1 VTDIGLQSLDRAS
14 SNLFP
19 CGNTIQRATVAYN
32 ECNKM
37 PLPDPLTLAASV
49 DTIVAI
55 STPPGRGGI
64 GIVRL
69 SGPQATSICA
79 QVVSLRQPLEHAR
92 AKLADVLDEQAAAG
106 EPVDNAVVTYFAAPN
121 SYTAEQL
128 VEISAHGSPVVLD
141 LLLRRAIALGARLAD
156 PGEFTQR
163 AFLSGKLD
171 LTQAEA
177 VRDLIEAQTLT
188 QARQAASQMGGALS
202 RRVAPVKQSLMELI
216 ALLEAGI
223 DFAEDDVDVA
233 PQTEIGQRIAAL
245 MPPLIA
251 LEASF
256 ARGRIVHDGLTLA
269 IVGRPNAGKS
279 SLFNRLVERDRA
291 IVTATPGTTR
301 DLVTERISLGGIPL
315 ELVDTAGLREGL
327 EEAERIGITR
337 TREALAD
344 ASLVL
349 IVLDATQRLND
360 EERELLVAV
369 SERPAL
375 IALNKSDLVS
385 KSAGDNQKENPPLS
399 EQIDTPLIST
409 SAVSGDGIAELRE
422 QILALATGGA
432 AAEPGMLTS
441 LRHQQ
446 AVAAA
451 LTALTD
457 ARGANASSI
466 PHEMILLDLYR
477 ALWALD
483 SLTGQTTP
491 DDILNLIFSTF
502 CIGK

>member
-1 VTDIGLQSLDRAS
+1 MSEREIPAS
-14 SNLFP
+14 AP
-19 CGNTIQRATVAYN
+19 GIA
-32 ECNKM
+32 
-37 PLPDPLTLAASV
+37 V
-49 DTIVAI
+49 DTIAAI

-69 SGPQATSICA
+69 TGPQSAAIA
-79 QVVSLRQPLEHAR
+79 VQLVSLHQPLEHSRAR
-92 AKLADVLDEQAAAG
+92 LADVLDEQESG
-106 EPVDNAVVTYFAAPN
+106 REQIDQAVVTYFAAPN
-121 SYTAEQL
+121 SYTSEDL
-128 VEISAHGSPVVLD
+128 VEIAAHGSPVVLD
-141 LLLRRAIALGARLAD
+141 LLLRRALNLGARLAE

-202 RRVAPVKQSLMELI
+202 RRVAPLKESLVELI

-233 PQTEIGQRIAAL
+233 PKTEIARRIGPL
-245 MPPLIA
+245 IPPLVA
-251 LEASF
+251 LEATF

-291 IVTATPGTTR
+291 IVTASPGTTR

-315 ELVDTAGLREGL
+315 ELVDTAGLREAF
-327 EEAERIGITR
+327 EEAEQIGITR

-344 ASLVL
+344 AGLVL
-349 IVLDATQRLND
+349 VVLDATQRLND
-360 EERELLVAV
+360 EERKLLAAV
-369 SERPAL
+369 VDRPAL
-375 IALNKSDLVS
+375 IAINKSDLTGEAEPAAVLQEDRS
-385 KSAGDNQKENPPLS
+385 VAMGINIPVLA
-399 EQIDTPLIST
+399 T
-409 SAVSGDGIAELRE
+409 SALTGNGIADLRE
-422 QILALATGGA
+422 RILALATGGA
-432 AAEPGMLTS
+432 AAEPGLLTS

-446 AVAAA
+446 AIAAA
-451 LTALTD
+451 RTALLD
-457 ARGANASSI
+457 ADRANVSGI